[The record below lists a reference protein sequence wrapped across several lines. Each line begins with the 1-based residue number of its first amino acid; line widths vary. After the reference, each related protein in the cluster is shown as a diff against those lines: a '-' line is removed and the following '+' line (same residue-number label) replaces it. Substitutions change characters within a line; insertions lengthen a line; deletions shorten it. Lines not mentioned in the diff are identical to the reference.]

1 MAQEPRIDV
10 ALTLREGGAEPTRD
24 ELAELAGSLK
34 PEVWFSTPLSSAE
47 PAAAGREP
55 DFTWDLVGA
64 PYKGQTA
71 TGKAAVYLANSK
83 FGIKRP
89 FIFADG
95 FNYGESDLPG
105 LFAYFNQ
112 PYILGKA
119 GFFDQLL
126 SQGID
131 VIVLGFTERHTHIQ
145 ANAEVAI
152 SAIQRTIAERVSRDP
167 LTVGGVSMGGIITRY
182 ALAKMESDNADHET
196 ATYLSYDSPHN
207 GAWIPL
213 ILQQMAYFFEDFTP
227 AGPDGVKQADL
238 IRSPAAQ
245 QLLWAWVE
253 NSKYSGPV
261 ATASELRKEFLA
273 DLARLGN
280 FPQRPRLL
288 GVSNGRRDGVGR
300 PLPAGEVAFDWQA
313 LVASATARF
322 QADKGEKKAIGGMH
336 LGLAMRRSTTTEV
349 PALDGAPGGTLD
361 SFGKVADALK
371 AKIAEEY
378 RSGAFV
384 PSVSAAALAFD
395 PVKWDVNLN
404 LSITDADL
412 ELGHLDEVAFDDDN
426 TEHSHISVGLID
438 WIVERITG

>member
-1 MAQEPRIDV
+1 MAQDPRIDV
-10 ALTLREGGAEPTRD
+10 AFTLREGGAEPTRD

-34 PEVWFSTPLSSAE
+34 PEVWFSTPLSDAE
-47 PAAAGREP
+47 PGEGGREP
-55 DFTWDLVGA
+55 DFTWDLSGA
-64 PYKGQTA
+64 PYKGQVA

-83 FGIKRP
+83 FGLNRP

-105 LFAYFNQ
+105 LFAYFNT
-112 PYILGKA
+112 PYGTKQGL
-119 GFFDQLL
+119 FDQLL
-126 SQGID
+126 SSGFD

-152 SAIQRTIAERVSRDP
+152 AAIRRTIQERKSDIP
-167 LTVGGVSMGGIITRY
+167 LTVGGVSMGGMITRY
-182 ALAKMESDNADHET
+182 ALAKMEAEQSDHET
-196 ATYLSYDSPHN
+196 ATYLSYDTPHN

-227 AGPDGVKQADL
+227 AGSDGVKQAEL

-253 NSKYSGPV
+253 NSKYSGEV
-261 ATASELRKEFLA
+261 ATASELRGEFLR
-273 DLARLGN
+273 DLAAVGN
-280 FPQRPRLL
+280 FPQRPLKL

-313 LVASATARF
+313 LIASATARF
-322 QADKGEKKAIGGMH
+322 QADKSEKKPIGGMH
-336 LGLAMRRSTTTEV
+336 LGLALRRSTTTEV
-349 PALDGAPGGTLD
+349 PALDGAPGGTLE
-361 SFGKVADALK
+361 SFGLVADALK
-371 AKIAEEY
+371 AKIAHEY

-384 PSVSAAALAFD
+384 PSVSAAALDFD

-412 ELGHLDEVAFDDDN
+412 ERGHLDEVAFDDDN
-426 TEHSHISVGLID
+426 HPHSLVSGVLID
-438 WIVERITG
+438 WIVEHLAG

>member
-1 MAQEPRIDV
+1 MAQEARIDV
-10 ALTLREGGAEPTRD
+10 ALTLRDGGAEPSRE
-24 ELAELAGSLK
+24 ELADLAASLK
-34 PEVWFSTPLSSAE
+34 PEVWFSSSLSATN
-47 PAAAGREP
+47 AAGREP
-55 DFTWDLVGA
+55 DFTWELTGA
-64 PYKGQTA
+64 PYQGQTA

-83 FGIKRP
+83 FGLNRP

-112 PYILGKA
+112 PYDGKA

-126 SQGID
+126 RQGFD

-152 SAIQRTIAERVSRDP
+152 AAIRQAIAERKSDIP

-182 ALAKMESDNADHET
+182 ALAKMESGEADHET
-196 ATYLSYDSPHN
+196 ATYLSFDSPHN

-213 ILQQMAYFFEDFTP
+213 VLQQMAYFFEDFTP
-227 AGPDGVKQADL
+227 AGPDGAKQADL

-273 DLARLGN
+273 DLERVGN
-280 FPQRPRLL
+280 FPQRPRKL
-288 GVSNGRRDGVGR
+288 GVSNGRRDGIGR

-313 LVASATARF
+313 LIASATARF
-322 QADKGEKKAIGGMH
+322 QADRGEKKAIGGMH
-336 LGLAMRRSTTTEV
+336 LGLELRRSTTTEV
-349 PALDGAPGGTLD
+349 PALDGVPGGTLD

-371 AKIAEEY
+371 AKIADEY

-395 PVKWDVNLN
+395 PVKWDVEPNLA
-404 LSITDADL
+404 ITDADL
-412 ELGHLDEVAFDDDN
+412 QRGHLDEVAFDTDN
-426 TEHSHISVGLID
+426 TEHSHISGVLID
-438 WIVERITG
+438 WIVDRLV

>member
-10 ALTLREGGAEPTRD
+10 ALTLREGGAEPTRE
-24 ELAELAGSLK
+24 ELAEIAASLK
-34 PEVWFSTPLSSAE
+34 PEVWFTTPLTGSDE
-47 PAAAGREP
+47 AGREA

-64 PYKGQTA
+64 PYKGQVA

-83 FGIKRP
+83 FGLNRP

-112 PYILGKA
+112 PYDGKA
-119 GFFDQLL
+119 GLFDQLL
-126 SQGID
+126 SQGFD
-131 VIVLGFTERHTHIQ
+131 VIVLGFKERHTHIQ

-152 SAIQRTIAERVSRDP
+152 AAIRQAIQERRSDIP
-167 LTVGGVSMGGIITRY
+167 LTVGGVSMGGIITRF
-182 ALAKMESDNADHET
+182 ALAKMESDTEDHQT

-213 ILQQMAYFFEDFTP
+213 ILQQMAYFFEDYTP
-227 AGPDGVKQADL
+227 AGPEGAKQADL

-261 ATASELRKEFLA
+261 ATSSRLRKDFL
-273 DLARLGN
+273 DELDRIGN
-280 FPQRPRLL
+280 FPQRPIKL
-288 GVSNGRRDGVGR
+288 GVSNGRRDGIGR

-322 QADKGEKKAIGGMH
+322 QPEKGEKQKVGGMH
-336 LGLAMRRSTTTEV
+336 LGLALRRSTTTEV

-371 AKIAEEY
+371 AKISDEY

-384 PSVSAAALAFD
+384 PSVSAAALDFD
-395 PVKWDVNLN
+395 PVQWNVNVN

-412 ELGHLDEVAFDDDN
+412 ARGHLDEVAFDDDN
-426 TEHSHISVGLID
+426 TEHSHVSGKLID
-438 WIVERITG
+438 WIVERVTR